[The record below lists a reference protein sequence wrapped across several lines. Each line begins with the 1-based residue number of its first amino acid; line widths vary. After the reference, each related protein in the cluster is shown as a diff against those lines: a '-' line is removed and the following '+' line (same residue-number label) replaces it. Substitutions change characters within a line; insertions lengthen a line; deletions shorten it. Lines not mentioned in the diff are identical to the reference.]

1 MTTVSLLSFPAVKN
15 KLSRMI
21 YHRLTKRNNNRGIS
35 IISRAFP
42 SNNQDKVK
50 FVEVVFVLV
59 AAITLCTRSLKRKL
73 KQWLV
78 IMLEIYDRCWYLKNY
93 PTTIQEIQLNRILT
107 SSLSNNVIILPLY
120 CDYSFFLTKVYMLA
134 GKGCII
140 TMKLTPKF
148 RYWIKKFTTLATTF
162 SIIIVSIFISTTIS
176 RSCVT
181 AVNAESALYFYA
193 TLSARQT

>member
-1 MTTVSLLSFPAVKN
+1 
-15 KLSRMI
+15 MI

-134 GKGCII
+134 GKGCNL
-140 TMKLTPKF
+140 TMKLTPKS
-148 RYWIKKFTTLATTF
+148 RYWIKKIRHPCNYLFHHHCFNFYFHDNFEKLCDGCKCWVSF
-162 SIIIVSIFISTTIS
+162 IFLCYIISKANIKS
-176 RSCVT
+176 
-181 AVNAESALYFYA
+181 
-193 TLSARQT
+193 